1 MKRAYNKSFRKNIL
15 LWWIAIISIGVC
27 GALYFALGQQ
37 ADMDVTLRQERMIFP
52 LIGLII
58 VGICL
63 IAGTAN
69 RWFK

>member
-52 LIGLII
+52 LI

>member
-1 MKRAYNKSFRKNIL
+1 MKNPYKKNFRKNIL
-15 LWWIAIISIGVC
+15 LWWVAIIALGVC
-27 GALYFALGQQ
+27 GALYVALGQQ
-37 ADMDVTLRQERMIFP
+37 SDMDVTLRQERTVFP

-58 VGICL
+58 AGLCL